1 MPLVKVND
9 LLRHA
14 TENHYGVAA
23 VNVCNYETIKWVA
36 EAAGRERIPVIIQF
50 YPGFEKYIALKHVAA
65 IAKEFAEKSEVPIG
79 VHLDHSA
86 GYGIAVGGVRDG
98 FPSVMVDGSALPY
111 EENVALTAAVVQ
123 AAGVFNVDVEAELGH
138 VGSGA
143 NVDDIVNA
151 DHYTNVEQA
160 VEFVERTGC
169 GSLAVAV
176 GNAHGAY
183 VQTPNLDFERIAAL
197 RKALPIP
204 LVLHGCS
211 DIPHEQLQESVRLGM
226 SKFNIATEYFR
237 ACYASVEKQVAA
249 GEAKGN
255 LFGLMNAAA
264 EDAIDVVTESL
275 ASGDDA
281 AAKSAVEM
289 TRSMDQME
297 RDIENRCLRLLL
309 QQQPVARD
317 LRTISAA
324 MKMVTDLQRIGDQC
338 AHIAE
343 ISLLLKEQ
351 KQTRTLA
358 DIRTMSQKAGVMVK
372 RSIFAYVN
380 RDTEA
385 AQAVIALDDEVDALF
400 RTIKGELVELIA
412 GNRDEA
418 DQAIDLIII
427 AKYLER
433 IADHAVNI
441 AQWAI
446 FCVTGEIL
454 G

>member
-1 MPLVKVND
+1 MRKTFD
-9 LLRHA
+9 
-14 TENHYGVAA
+14 
-23 VNVCNYETIKWVA
+23 
-36 EAAGRERIPVIIQF
+36 
-50 YPGFEKYIALKHVAA
+50 
-65 IAKEFAEKSEVPIG
+65 
-79 VHLDHSA
+79 
-86 GYGIAVGGVRDG
+86 
-98 FPSVMVDGSALPY
+98 
-111 EENVALTAAVVQ
+111 
-123 AAGVFNVDVEAELGH
+123 AELLEL
-138 VGSGA
+138 
-143 NVDDIVNA
+143 N
-151 DHYTNVEQA
+151 E
-160 VEFVERTGC
+160 
-169 GSLAVAV
+169 SLTVMARVA
-176 GNAHGAY
+176 
-183 VQTPNLDFERIAAL
+183 Q
-197 RKALPIP
+197 
-204 LVLHGCS
+204 
-211 DIPHEQLQESVRLGM
+211 
-226 SKFNIATEYFR
+226 
-237 ACYASVEKQVAA
+237 
-249 GEAKGN
+249 
-255 LFGLMNAAA
+255 
-264 EDAIDVVTESL
+264 DAIDVVTESL
-275 ASGDDA
+275 SSDDESTAKA
-281 AAKSAVEM
+281 AIDM
-289 TRSMDQME
+289 TSSMDQME
-297 RDIENRCLRLLL
+297 RDIENRCLQLLL
-309 QQQPVARD
+309 RQQPVARD

-324 MKMVTDLQRIGDQC
+324 LKMVTDLQRIGDQC
-338 AHIAE
+338 ANIAE